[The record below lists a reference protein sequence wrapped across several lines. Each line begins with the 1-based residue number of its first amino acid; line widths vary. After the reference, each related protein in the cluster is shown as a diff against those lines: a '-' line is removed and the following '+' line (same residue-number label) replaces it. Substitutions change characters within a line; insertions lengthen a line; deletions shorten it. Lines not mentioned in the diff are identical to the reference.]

1 MSPSV
6 GTHSIDLP
14 PSAKGLLAVA
24 LCGYVLFLLAISLF
38 ASRRVTTEADYLI
51 AGRRLPLA
59 LAWGTLIATWFGA
72 ATMFGAAGAV
82 REEGLL
88 GVVLDPFACAGT
100 LILAGVFFARPL
112 WNKNIFTMAD
122 FYRQTYGPAAE
133 LTGGLI
139 QVPSYFAWIA
149 LQYSAL
155 ASLLELF
162 FAIPIPVGLILVAII
177 TLAYTLIGGMW
188 SVTLTDTLQILVAI
202 AGLVVLTSAA
212 LSDPLL
218 GNGNPL
224 LGASVLFKKIRMN
237 HPHHLNFWP
246 DYAVAGSL
254 TAYVTAVLSVLA
266 AWATGL
272 FGNIPGQDLQQ
283 RVFSARDAT
292 TASRACI
299 LAGLLYLI
307 FGSLPLLLGLASLIT
322 HPGGSLDPVAYLANA
337 YLSPAMLIIFVIA
350 VVSMIVSTAT
360 SAVLAPA
367 TILGHNLLVRLPFFK
382 EERALLRDRL
392 SVVLVSVGGLCIAM
406 LGESL
411 MGLLDIA
418 LSIQLSALFV
428 PVAFGIYVPR
438 RNQTSCIL
446 AMVFGFF
453 VWSVSY
459 GIEVWNPAEHHL
471 LSKIMIIP
479 SDFYGLSASI
489 FGYWLGLKVQGSPST
504 KTS

>member
-1 MSPSV
+1 
-6 GTHSIDLP
+6 
-14 PSAKGLLAVA
+14 
-24 LCGYVLFLLAISLF
+24 
-38 ASRRVTTEADYLI
+38 
-51 AGRRLPLA
+51 
-59 LAWGTLIATWFGA
+59 
-72 ATMFGAAGAV
+72 MFGAAGAV

-100 LILAGVFFARPL
+100 LILAGVFARPL

-224 LGASVLFKKIRMN
+224 LGTSVLFEKIRMN

-292 TASRACI
+292 TAPRLHSGWAALSHFRKPSFITRFGLTHHASRRV
-299 LAGLLYLI
+299 AGSCCLSRQCLS
-307 FGSLPLLLGLASLIT
+307 FSR
-322 HPGGSLDPVAYLANA
+322 NA
-337 YLSPAMLIIFVIA
+337 HYFRHCSCF
-350 VVSMIVSTAT
+350 
-360 SAVLAPA
+360 
-367 TILGHNLLVRLPFFK
+367 H
-382 EERALLRDRL
+382 DRL
-392 SVVLVSVGGLCIAM
+392 NGYECSVGTRYYSG
-406 LGESL
+406 
-411 MGLLDIA
+411 
-418 LSIQLSALFV
+418 
-428 PVAFGIYVPR
+428 
-438 RNQTSCIL
+438 T
-446 AMVFGFF
+446 
-453 VWSVSY
+453 
-459 GIEVWNPAEHHL
+459 
-471 LSKIMIIP
+471 
-479 SDFYGLSASI
+479 
-489 FGYWLGLKVQGSPST
+489 
-504 KTS
+504 